1 MAISDWSAFF
11 SAEVGAS
18 ATLAGLVIVA
28 ISINLSRILEIEHLP
43 ARAGESL
50 FSLMTVFATC
60 SVAIFP
66 GISHVPF
73 GASALILA
81 LLSLLFGARNQWAWR
96 HAFGGDMI
104 QEQITG
110 GVVRLA
116 STLPII
122 AGGAMLID
130 HQPAGATVV
139 AIGLI
144 VSLAA
149 SMMNAW
155 VLLVEIMR

>member
-1 MAISDWSAFF
+1 MAISDWSTFF

-28 ISINLSRILEIEHLP
+28 ISINLSRILEIGHLP
-43 ARAGESL
+43 ARAAESL

-66 GISHVPF
+66 GISLTKF
-73 GASALILA
+73 GASALVFA
-81 LLSLLFGARNQWAWR
+81 LLSLAFGARNQWAWHSTIR
-96 HAFGGDMI
+96 ASMI
-104 QEQITG
+104 QEQITS
-110 GVVRLA
+110 GVLRLA

-122 AGGAMLID
+122 AGGAMLVD
-130 HQPAGATVV
+130 HAPEGATVV

-149 SMMNAW
+149 AMMNAW
-155 VLLVEIMR
+155 VLLVEIIR